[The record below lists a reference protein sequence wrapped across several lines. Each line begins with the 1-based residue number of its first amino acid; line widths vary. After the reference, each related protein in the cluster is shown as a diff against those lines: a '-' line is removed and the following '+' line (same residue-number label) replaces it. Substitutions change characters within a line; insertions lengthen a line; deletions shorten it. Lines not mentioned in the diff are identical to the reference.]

1 MKSSQLV
8 PVLLAGLMLTACV
21 SVPQQAPTAPV
32 QPSTVMPVSVVTDID
47 DLTAVADFAAKQ
59 DQRTLF
65 VFDIDDTVLT
75 AEQFFG
81 SDYWYE
87 WQKAKDLPNEQ
98 QVKCKFDYIA
108 LNYEA
113 QTMKPTQAD
122 APANFNGVSQPKLF
136 LTSRSGNYRG
146 ATERELQRN
155 GYNFPSALN
164 GNSEGSIWE
173 WKSADGARHAT
184 LSYYHGV
191 FMTSGQDKGVML
203 LHLLDR
209 LHLRDRF
216 DRVVLVDDG
225 KANIDN
231 MRNALAAARVP
242 YQGFH
247 YIRIDK
253 PQPINPQLA
262 EQAESDYDRSRS
274 YLKEVFPGRYEELQA
289 GRCAY

>member
-1 MKSSQLV
+1 MKSIKWLPAFV
-8 PVLLAGLMLTACV
+8 AGLMLTACV
-21 SVPQQAPTAPV
+21 SAPLIPAATAPTANA
-32 QPSTVMPVSVVTDID
+32 TVPSVVTDID
-47 DLTAVADFAAKQ
+47 DMTAVSDFAAQ
-59 DQRTLF
+59 HDQRTLF
-65 VFDIDDTVLT
+65 VFDIDDTLLT

-122 APANFNGVSQPKLF
+122 APAIFNAVSQPKLF
-136 LTSRSGNYRG
+136 LTSRGGNYRG
-146 ATERELQRN
+146 ATERELHRN
-155 GYNFPSALN
+155 GYSFPSALD
-164 GNSEGSIWE
+164 GSAEGRIWD
-173 WKSADGARHAT
+173 WQSADGSRHST
-184 LSYYHGV
+184 LSYFRGV

-209 LHLRDRF
+209 LQLRDRF

-242 YQGFH
+242 YYGFH
-247 YIRIDK
+247 YVRIDK
-253 PQPINPQLA
+253 PQPINPELA
-262 EQAESDYDRSRS
+262 EQAENDYEQSRS
-274 YLKEVFPGRYEELQA
+274 YLKEVFPGRYEELRA